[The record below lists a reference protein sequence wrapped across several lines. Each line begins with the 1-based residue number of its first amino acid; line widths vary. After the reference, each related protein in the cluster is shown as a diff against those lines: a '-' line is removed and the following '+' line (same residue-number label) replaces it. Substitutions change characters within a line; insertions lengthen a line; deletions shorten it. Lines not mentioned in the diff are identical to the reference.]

1 MKRAIVQ
8 PTQEE
13 RDTMSQFI
21 EDINQESNGDNP
33 VVYGGWILCGS
44 CREFWWGMASP
55 CPRIIEHP
63 PDNVGLI
70 ESVVYI
76 RVSLVND

>member
-21 EDINQESNGDNP
+21 EEIDGESNERNSI
-33 VVYGGWILCGS
+33 VYGGWILCGS

-55 CPRIIEHP
+55 CPRILEHP
-63 PDNVGLI
+63 PENVGLI

-76 RVSLVND
+76 RVSLVNN